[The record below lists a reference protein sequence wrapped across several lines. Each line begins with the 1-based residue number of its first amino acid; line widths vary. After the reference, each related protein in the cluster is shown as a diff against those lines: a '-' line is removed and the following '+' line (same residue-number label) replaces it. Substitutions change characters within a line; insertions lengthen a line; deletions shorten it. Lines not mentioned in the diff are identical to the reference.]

1 MTTEI
6 KLWKIKQDNKLDVV
20 KSSKLNLEARLE
32 EWLEKDI
39 ALVSDG
45 ILIIGRQVGTIYG
58 GTIDLLGM
66 DRNGDLILL
75 ELKRDK
81 TPREIT
87 AQILDYASWIKDL
100 SNEIVSNIA
109 NNYLGQRNGL
119 TLEDAFQKK
128 FGIELPEVINESH
141 SMLIIASQID
151 PASERI
157 IKYLSETYGV
167 NINAA
172 TFQHFEDDG
181 GAEILGRAFLIQPS
195 EGSSEG
201 ASPGPKRRTRPK
213 NLSLEELSR
222 MAEARGL
229 GEFYKNLT
237 SALEKEFVKTP
248 NRSSLAFY
256 GSIGDGR
263 KSIFSLIPTQSSK
276 EEGLKFQV
284 YITRFIKYFDIS
296 REILLSMLPEN
307 KEDWKYYPDADVDY
321 SGCIGYFQTEDEV
334 NKFITWLSTLRERI
348 AQDSS

>member
-6 KLWKIKQDNKLDVV
+6 RLWKIKQDNKLDVV

-39 ALVSDG
+39 ALVSDE
-45 ILIIGRQVGTIYG
+45 ILIIGRQVETIYG

-66 DRNGDLILL
+66 DSNGDLVLL

-100 SNEIVSNIA
+100 SNEQVSNIA

-151 PASERI
+151 PGSERI

-172 TFQHFEDDG
+172 TFQHFEEDNG
-181 GAEILGRAFLIQPS
+181 TELIGRTFLIQPS
-195 EGSSEG
+195 EIDVSRVRRN
-201 ASPGPKRRTRPK
+201 KRKP
-213 NLSLEELSR
+213 NLSTEELSK
-222 MAEARGL
+222 MAEDRGV
-229 GEFYKNLT
+229 GEFYKKLT
-237 SALEKEFVKTP
+237 SALEKIFIKTTT
-248 NRSSLAFY
+248 RSSLAFY
-256 GSIGDGR
+256 GTIGDGK
-263 KSIFSLIPTQSSK
+263 KSIFSLIPTHSSQ
-276 EEGLKFQV
+276 EEGLKFQIYV
-284 YITRFIKYFDIS
+284 LRFIDYFNID
-296 REILLSMLPEN
+296 RETLLSMLPEN
-307 KEDWKYYPDADVDY
+307 KEDWKYYQGADEY
-321 SGCIGYFQTEDEV
+321 FSGYTGYFKKEEEV
-334 NKFITWLSTLRERI
+334 NKFIIMLGTLKDRI
-348 AQDSS
+348 SAQDIS

>member
-6 KLWKIKQDNKLDVV
+6 KLWKIKPDNKLDVV

-39 ALVSDG
+39 SLVSDG

-66 DRNGDLILL
+66 DRNGDLVLL

-109 NNYLGQRNGL
+109 NNYLRLRNGL
-119 TLEDAFQKK
+119 TLENAFQKK

-141 SMLIIASQID
+141 SMLIIASRID

-172 TFQHFEDDG
+172 TFQHFEEDNG
-181 GAEILGRAFLIQPS
+181 TEIIGRAFLIQPS
-195 EGSSEG
+195 EIDV
-201 ASPGPKRRTRPK
+201 SPGPSPKRKP
-213 NLSLEELSR
+213 NLSQEELSKK
-222 MAEARGL
+222 AEERGV
-229 GEFYKNLT
+229 GDFYKNLT
-237 SALEKEFVKTP
+237 SALEQNFIKTTT
-248 NRSSLAFY
+248 RSSLAFY
-256 GSIGDGR
+256 GSIDEGR

-284 YITRFIKYFDIS
+284 YITRFVKYFNIS
-296 REILLSMLPEN
+296 REALLSMLPEN
-307 KEDWKYYPDADVDY
+307 KEDWKYYPDADPDY
-321 SGCIGYFQTEDEV
+321 SGCIGYFQTEAEV
-334 NKFITWLSTLRERI
+334 NRFTTWLRTLNGKMD
-348 AQDSS
+348 QDNF